1 MDNNI
6 KVFKF
11 GGASLKDAAAIKNLP
26 SILKASKGEN
36 VLIVVS
42 AIGKTTNA
50 LEAVL
55 ASYFKK
61 DGKATDLLEA
71 VRKEH
76 YLICEALFEE
86 NHDVFIALNDA
97 FVEIEWVLEEEP
109 EDSYDFTYDQVVSVG
124 EILCSHVIAAFLQTQ
139 DFDMQWLDARDIII
153 TDNTYRDARILWPE
167 TQKRSDRVVKP
178 MLEKGGFIIT
188 QGFIGNTTENF
199 STTLGREGSDYSA
212 AIFSYCL
219 DAESMTIW
227 KDVPGVLTADPRLF
241 ENVSKLDRMS
251 YREAIEMTYYGAKVI
266 HPKTIKPLQNKMI
279 PLYVKSFLD
288 AKESGTFI
296 SEETEDIYPPLVAIE
311 PNQAMI
317 QLATK
322 DFSFIAEHH
331 LSDIFSL
338 LAKLH
343 LKVNLMQNTAI
354 SFMLCVNDVDGK
366 VDRFITETEE
376 QFKLVVNRE
385 LELTTVRHYNKAILK
400 SLKEGKV
407 IFIEERTKKTAQ
419 LVMKKVPMITRK

>member
-1 MDNNI
+1 MDKNI

-11 GGASLKDAAAIKNLP
+11 GGASLKDAAAIKNLT
-26 SILKASKGEN
+26 SILKASKDEN
-36 VLIVVS
+36 ILIVVS
-42 AIGKTTNA
+42 AMGKTTNA

-55 ASYFKK
+55 AAYFKK
-61 DGKATDLLEA
+61 DEKAIELLDA
-71 VRKEH
+71 VKNEH
-76 YLICEALFEE
+76 YALCMELFGE
-86 NHDVFIALNDA
+86 NHEVFIALNDA

-109 EDSYDFTYDQVVSVG
+109 EDSYDFTYDQIVSVG
-124 EILCSHVIAAFLQTQ
+124 EVLCSHIIFYFLQKEGFQT
-139 DFDMQWLDARDIII
+139 QWLDARDVVI
-153 TDNTYRDARILWPE
+153 TDNTYRDGRILWPE
-167 TQKRSDRVVKP
+167 TQKRSDRVIKP
-178 MLEKGGFIIT
+178 MLEKGGFVIT

-288 AKESGTFI
+288 TKESGTFI
-296 SEETEDIYPPLVAIE
+296 SEETEDIYPPLVAVE
-311 PNQAMI
+311 TEQAMI

-331 LSDIFSL
+331 LSHIFSL

-354 SFMLCVNDVDGK
+354 SFILCVNDVDGK
-366 VDRFITETEE
+366 VDRFIAETEE
-376 QFKLVVNRE
+376 QFKAVVNRE

-400 SLKEGKV
+400 SLKEDKIV
-407 IFIEERTKKTAQ
+407 FIEERTKKTAQ
-419 LVMKKVPMITRK
+419 IVMKKVPMIMRK